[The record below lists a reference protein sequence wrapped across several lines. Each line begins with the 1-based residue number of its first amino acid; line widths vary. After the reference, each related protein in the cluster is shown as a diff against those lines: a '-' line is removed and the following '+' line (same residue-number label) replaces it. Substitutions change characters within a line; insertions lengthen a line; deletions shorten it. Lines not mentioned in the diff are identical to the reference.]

1 MAEFNSHIITNAGR
15 NLLARALAGE
25 GKVIFTKAAF
35 GDQKYSG
42 NLREVTELKNKKLD
56 LNVMN
61 IRNDNGTAVLTVQ
74 ISNKDVDQSFQ
85 TEEFGVYAKI
95 EGDAT
100 EILYSYTTAVSADT
114 FPNNRLGKTYES
126 IQDIYMAISSDVE
139 AEIYVRDGVIYLT
152 RDIAN
157 QVYTETG
164 ITAVGTLKGR
174 SNLEENKQYL
184 ADNGH
189 WYKNIGG
196 NRSWNSLGTPDE
208 QLIPIT
214 WEYLYKSLN
223 TKEGQLI
230 QNLNGLLGKNN
241 GQFPVDQ
248 AVEGN
253 VYYFPANQK
262 YYYCLK
268 SQSGRTSVP
277 NADFEEISIWANKKK
292 LENLNTSDYKILL
305 DKSYISGK
313 NIFTTNEIIWGVSE
327 LAEYKKAIKNYPFI
341 VIQFFSTHTSII
353 SSLFKSDNSRLFVPI
368 PNPESEHTVFQI
380 VESDNSF
387 QVFRTYNFSNIK
399 CTGLR
404 IMGVKIF

>member
-25 GKVIFTKAAF
+25 GKIIFTKAAF
-35 GDQKYSG
+35 GDQKHSG
-42 NLREVTELKNKKLD
+42 NLREVSELKNKKLD

-74 ISNKDVDQSFQ
+74 ISNQNVEQSFQ

-95 EGDAT
+95 ENDVS
-100 EILYSYTTAVSADT
+100 EVLYSYTTAVSADT

-164 ITAVGTLKGR
+164 ITAVGNLKGR
-174 SNLEENKQYL
+174 NNLEEDKQYL

-196 NRSWNSLGTPDE
+196 NRSWNSSGTPDE
-208 QLIPIT
+208 QLVPVT
-214 WEYLYKSLN
+214 WEYLYKNLN

-253 VYYFPANQK
+253 VYYFSANQK

-277 NADFEEISIWANKKK
+277 NADFEEMSIWANKKK
-292 LENLNTSDYKILL
+292 LENLSKYESVNKTAGTRYTTLQFEKIGNVGHVFLDISSGISNTLNDGALLFNFPEKYRPKTFNLKI
-305 DKSYISGK
+305 
-313 NIFTTNEIIWGVSE
+313 
-327 LAEYKKAIKNYPFI
+327 
-341 VIQFFSTHTSII
+341 II
-353 SSLFKSDNSRLFVPI
+353 S
-368 PNPESEHTVFQI
+368 NPSGRTARTRYDANTGNLYILSKLDVTESMYLDTFYML
-380 VESDNSF
+380 D
-387 QVFRTYNFSNIK
+387 
-399 CTGLR
+399 
-404 IMGVKIF
+404 

>member
-1 MAEFNSHIITNAGR
+1 MADFNSHIITNAGR

-25 GKVIFTKAAF
+25 GKVLFTKAAF
-35 GDQKYSG
+35 GDQKHSG

-74 ISNKDVDQSFQ
+74 ISNQNVDQSFQ

-126 IQDIYMAISSDVE
+126 IQEIYMAISNDVE

-164 ITAVGTLKGR
+164 LTAVGTLKGR
-174 SNLEENKQYL
+174 NNLEADKQYL
-184 ADNGH
+184 AENGH

-196 NRSWNSLGTPDE
+196 SRSWNSSTGTPDE

-223 TKEGQLI
+223 TKENQLV
-230 QNLNGLLGKNN
+230 QNLNGILGQNN
-241 GQFPVDQ
+241 GEFPLEQ
-248 AVEGN
+248 AVAGN
-253 VYYFPANQK
+253 VYYFPRNQK

-268 SQSGRTSVP
+268 SQTSRVSVP
-277 NADFEEISIWANKKK
+277 NADFEELSIYQNRKK
-292 LENLNTSDYKILL
+292 LENLIKTDTYGAQNGGYFELFNRIIVYGSFNYIFGTSSIQNFEIRESIRNWENANVICSWREINLNLTNTTVSALMT
-305 DKSYISGK
+305 SP
-313 NIFTTNEIIWGVSE
+313 TTLS
-327 LAEYKKAIKNYPFI
+327 IK
-341 VIQFFSTHTSII
+341 
-353 SSLFKSDNSRLFVPI
+353 
-368 PNPESEHTVFQI
+368 
-380 VESDNSF
+380 
-387 QVFRTYNFSNIK
+387 SNIVSSGRG
-399 CTGLR
+399 TVSYLIIAR
-404 IMGVKIF
+404 I

>member
-1 MAEFNSHIITNAGR
+1 MADFNSHIITNAGR

-25 GKVIFTKAAF
+25 GKVLFTKAAF
-35 GDQKYSG
+35 GDQKHSG

-61 IRNDNGTAVLTVQ
+61 IRNDNGTAILTVQ
-74 ISNKDVDQSFQ
+74 ISNENVEQSFQ

-95 EGDAT
+95 EGDIT

-126 IQDIYMAISSDVE
+126 IQDIYMAISSDIE

-164 ITAVGTLKGR
+164 LTAVGTLKGR
-174 SNLEENKQYL
+174 NNLEADKQYL

-196 NRSWNSLGTPDE
+196 NRTWEATSGTPDE

-214 WEYLYKSLN
+214 WKYLYESLN
-223 TKEGQLI
+223 NKENQLI
-230 QNLNGLLGKNN
+230 QNLNGILGQNN
-241 GQFPVDQ
+241 GEFPVEQ
-248 AVEGN
+248 AVAGN
-253 VYYFPANQK
+253 VYYFPRNQK

-268 SQSGRTSVP
+268 SQTSRVSVP
-277 NADFEEISIWANKKK
+277 NADFEELSIYQNRKK
-292 LENLNTSDYKILL
+292 LENLIGIIEVDNSTFSLKVNYLKNNNLILSGYLIVKSDFRVENDGIIHILGNNITL
-305 DKSYISGK
+305 NSSFLSYMIGNSKGVYFYQPH
-313 NIFTTNEIIWGVSE
+313 NI
-327 LAEYKKAIKNYPFI
+327 
-341 VIQFFSTHTSII
+341 SII
-353 SSLFKSDNSRLFVPI
+353 NGMLISDIKAFNAY
-368 PNPESEHTVFQI
+368 TTKVF
-380 VESDNSF
+380 
-387 QVFRTYNFSNIK
+387 YN
-399 CTGLR
+399 
-404 IMGVKIF
+404 

>member
-25 GKVIFTKAAF
+25 GKIIFTKAAF
-35 GDQKYSG
+35 GDQKHSG
-42 NLREVTELKNKKLD
+42 NLREVSELKNKKLD

-74 ISNKDVDQSFQ
+74 ISNQNVEQSFQ

-95 EGDAT
+95 ENDVS
-100 EILYSYTTAVSADT
+100 EVLYSYTTAVSADT

-164 ITAVGTLKGR
+164 ITAVGNLKGR
-174 SNLEENKQYL
+174 NNLEEDKQYL

-196 NRSWNSLGTPDE
+196 NRSWNSSGTPDE
-208 QLIPIT
+208 QLVPVT
-214 WEYLYKSLN
+214 WEYLYKNLN

-253 VYYFPANQK
+253 VYYFSANQK

-277 NADFEEISIWANKKK
+277 NADFEEMSIWANKKK
-292 LENLNTSDYKILL
+292 LENLIKVEILSMTASIGYTASL
-305 DKSYISGK
+305 NVTEWYVTLPSHI
-313 NIFTTNEIIWGVSE
+313 
-327 LAEYKKAIKNYPFI
+327 KKEK
-341 VIQFFSTHTSII
+341 II
-353 SSLFKSDNSRLFVPI
+353 SLSNMNQASCFEYCNLDLGANCIRVGSQGNASA
-368 PNPESEHTVFQI
+368 T
-380 VESDNSF
+380 
-387 QVFRTYNFSNIK
+387 NIK
-399 CTGLR
+399 D
-404 IMGVKIF
+404 IKVIVAYFS

>member
-35 GDQKYSG
+35 GNQKHSG

-74 ISNKDVDQSFQ
+74 ISNQNVDQSFQ

-126 IQDIYMAISSDVE
+126 IQEIYMAISNDVE

-164 ITAVGTLKGR
+164 LTAVGTLKGR
-174 SNLEENKQYL
+174 NNLEADKQYL
-184 ADNGH
+184 AENGH

-196 NRSWNSLGTPDE
+196 SRSWNSSTGTPDE

-223 TKEGQLI
+223 TKENQLV
-230 QNLNGLLGKNN
+230 QNLNGILGQNN
-241 GQFPVDQ
+241 GEFPVEQ
-248 AVEGN
+248 AVAGN
-253 VYYFPANQK
+253 VYYFPRNQK
-262 YYYCLK
+262 FYYCLK
-268 SQSGRTSVP
+268 SQTSRVSVP
-277 NADFEEISIWANKKK
+277 NADFEELSIYQNRKK
-292 LENLNTSDYKILL
+292 LENLFKVENHND
-305 DKSYISGK
+305 ISVLK
-313 NIFTTNEIIWGVSE
+313 
-327 LAEYKKAIKNYPFI
+327 
-341 VIQFFSTHTSII
+341 
-353 SSLFKSDNSRLFVPI
+353 
-368 PNPESEHTVFQI
+368 
-380 VESDNSF
+380 
-387 QVFRTYNFSNIK
+387 FSNIAIVYGNFK
-399 CTGLR
+399 NIRFNESTDITIPITFKNASISAIPWHTGTPGNLSIMAYINTNKVTIRVNNSNTGLQNASGTF
-404 IMGVKIF
+404 IVVGVI

>member
-1 MAEFNSHIITNAGR
+1 MADFNSHIITNAGR

-25 GKVIFTKAAF
+25 GKVLFTKAAF
-35 GDQKYSG
+35 GDQKHSG
-42 NLREVTELKNKKLD
+42 NLREVTELKNKKID

-74 ISNKDVDQSFQ
+74 ISNENVEQSFQ

-95 EGDAT
+95 EGDIT

-126 IQDIYMAISSDVE
+126 IQDIYMAISSDIE

-164 ITAVGTLKGR
+164 LTAVGTLKGR
-174 SNLEENKQYL
+174 NNLEADKQYL

-196 NRSWNSLGTPDE
+196 NRTWEATSGTPDE

-214 WEYLYKSLN
+214 WKYLYESLN
-223 TKEGQLI
+223 NKENQLI
-230 QNLNGLLGKNN
+230 QNLNGILGQNN
-241 GQFPVDQ
+241 GEFPVEQ
-248 AVEGN
+248 AVAGN
-253 VYYFPANQK
+253 IYYFPRNQK

-268 SQSGRTSVP
+268 SQTSRVSVP
-277 NADFEEISIWANKKK
+277 NADFEELSIYQNRKK
-292 LENLNTSDYKILL
+292 LENLYKI
-305 DKSYISGK
+305 
-313 NIFTTNEIIWGVSE
+313 
-327 LAEYKKAIKNYPFI
+327 EYKTDYDVLTILNRKI
-341 VIQFFSTHTSII
+341 VIGSLETKGATASKTLIANGFSFKNSIVMATAKKDNCSVAVIHSGDNLDFSTLDATSGNVQNGICKVDFFI
-353 SSLFKSDNSRLFVPI
+353 L
-368 PNPESEHTVFQI
+368 
-380 VESDNSF
+380 
-387 QVFRTYNFSNIK
+387 
-399 CTGLR
+399 LR
-404 IMGVKIF
+404 N

>member
-35 GDQKYSG
+35 GDQKHSG

-74 ISNKDVDQSFQ
+74 ISNQNVDQSFQ

-95 EGDAT
+95 ENDVS
-100 EILYSYTTAVSADT
+100 EVLYSYTTAVSADT

-164 ITAVGTLKGR
+164 VIAVGNLKGR

-184 ADNGH
+184 ADDGH

-196 NRSWNSLGTPDE
+196 NRSWNSSTGIPDE

-277 NADFEEISIWANKKK
+277 NADFEEMSIWANKKK
-292 LENLNTSDYKILL
+292 LENLKRNDHQIMYAGGSPVPIGTTGKLPNYVRYNNILDYYFKIRF
-305 DKSYISGK
+305 SG
-313 NIFTTNEIIWGVSE
+313 GVSFYVV
-327 LAEYKKAIKNYPFI
+327 L
-341 VIQFFSTHTSII
+341 
-353 SSLFKSDNSRLFVPI
+353 DNSSNTNIVDYTLFNGIKFHLDINTNVLKLVAD
-368 PNPESEHTVFQI
+368 PNREFISISVF
-380 VESDNSF
+380 NKL
-387 QVFRTYNFSNIK
+387 T
-399 CTGLR
+399 
-404 IMGVKIF
+404 

>member
-1 MAEFNSHIITNAGR
+1 MADFNSHIITNAGR

-25 GKVIFTKAAF
+25 GKVLFTKAAF
-35 GDQKYSG
+35 GDQKHSG

-74 ISNKDVDQSFQ
+74 ISNENVEQSFQ

-95 EGDAT
+95 EGDIT

-126 IQDIYMAISSDVE
+126 IQDIYMAISSDIE

-164 ITAVGTLKGR
+164 LTAVGTLKGR
-174 SNLEENKQYL
+174 NNLEADKQYL

-196 NRSWNSLGTPDE
+196 NRTWEATSGTPDE

-214 WEYLYKSLN
+214 WKYLYESLN
-223 TKEGQLI
+223 NKENQLI
-230 QNLNGLLGKNN
+230 QNLNGILGQNN
-241 GQFPVDQ
+241 GEFPVEQ
-248 AVEGN
+248 AVAGN
-253 VYYFPANQK
+253 IYYFPRNQK

-268 SQSGRTSVP
+268 SQTSRVSVP
-277 NADFEEISIWANKKK
+277 NADFEELSIYQNRKK
-292 LENLNTSDYKILL
+292 LENLYKI
-305 DKSYISGK
+305 
-313 NIFTTNEIIWGVSE
+313 
-327 LAEYKKAIKNYPFI
+327 EYKTDYDVLTILNRKI
-341 VIQFFSTHTSII
+341 VIGSLETKGATASKTLIANGFSFKNSIVMATAKKDNCSVAVIHSGDNLDFSTLDATSGNVQNGICKVDFFI
-353 SSLFKSDNSRLFVPI
+353 L
-368 PNPESEHTVFQI
+368 
-380 VESDNSF
+380 
-387 QVFRTYNFSNIK
+387 
-399 CTGLR
+399 LR
-404 IMGVKIF
+404 N

>member
-35 GDQKYSG
+35 GDQKHSG

-74 ISNKDVDQSFQ
+74 ISNQNVDQSFQ

-95 EGDAT
+95 ENDVS
-100 EILYSYTTAVSADT
+100 EVLYSYTTAVSADT

-164 ITAVGTLKGR
+164 IIAVGTLKGR

-184 ADNGH
+184 ADDGH

-277 NADFEEISIWANKKK
+277 NADFEEMSIWANKKK
-292 LENLNTSDYKILL
+292 LENLFKVIEVDTSNFTIVINYRNDTNTIINGYLLVKSNFRVGNDGLIYNFGNNLTLNGDFLTYMIGNSQNIYFYQPHKI
-305 DKSYISGK
+305 S
-313 NIFTTNEIIWGVSE
+313 
-327 LAEYKKAIKNYPFI
+327 IKNG
-341 VIQFFSTHTSII
+341 VI
-353 SSLFKSDNSRLFVPI
+353 SSNIVAFSAYTTK
-368 PNPESEHTVFQI
+368 VFY
-380 VESDNSF
+380 S
-387 QVFRTYNFSNIK
+387 
-399 CTGLR
+399 
-404 IMGVKIF
+404 

>member
-1 MAEFNSHIITNAGR
+1 MADFNSHIITNAGR

-25 GKVIFTKAAF
+25 GKVLFTKAAF
-35 GDQKYSG
+35 GDQKHSG

-74 ISNKDVDQSFQ
+74 ISNENVEQSFQ

-95 EGDAT
+95 EGDII

-126 IQDIYMAISSDVE
+126 IQDIYMAISSDIE

-164 ITAVGTLKGR
+164 LTAVGTLKGR
-174 SNLEENKQYL
+174 NNLEADKQYL

-196 NRSWNSLGTPDE
+196 NRTWEATSGTPDE

-214 WEYLYKSLN
+214 WKYLYESLN
-223 TKEGQLI
+223 NKENQLI
-230 QNLNGLLGKNN
+230 QNLNGILGQNN
-241 GQFPVDQ
+241 GEFPVEQ
-248 AVEGN
+248 AVAGN
-253 VYYFPANQK
+253 VYYFPRNQK

-268 SQSGRTSVP
+268 SQTSRVSVP
-277 NADFEEISIWANKKK
+277 NADFEELSIYQNRKK
-292 LENLNTSDYKILL
+292 LENFSKYEF
-305 DKSYISGK
+305 K
-313 NIFTTNEIIWGVSE
+313 NNWERIINCDSMS
-327 LAEYKKAIKNYPFI
+327 A
-341 VIQFFSTHTSII
+341 QII
-353 SSLFKSDNSRLFVPI
+353 SVGNILVQNL
-368 PNPESEHTVFQI
+368 
-380 VESDNSF
+380 
-387 QVFRTYNFSNIK
+387 TYNFNRKIGKTRLTFPKPFSATPFVTITDNDNAVASTNLDYAIGWNTPSYVDISNVVGGFTMLLI
-399 CTGLR
+399 G
-404 IMGVKIF
+404 II

>member
-35 GDQKYSG
+35 GDQKHSE

-74 ISNKDVDQSFQ
+74 ISNQNVDQSFQ

-95 EGDAT
+95 ENDVS
-100 EILYSYTTAVSADT
+100 EVLYSYTTAVSADT

-277 NADFEEISIWANKKK
+277 NADFEEMSIWANKKK
-292 LENLNTSDYKILL
+292 LENLIKSDNFNSHNQGWFQIASRLIVYGSFEYTYGINSLQ
-305 DKSYISGK
+305 
-313 NIFTTNEIIWGVSE
+313 NFTLSLPIPNWQNANV
-327 LAEYKKAIKNYPFI
+327 
-341 VIQFFSTHTSII
+341 II
-353 SSLFKSDNSRLFVPI
+353 SSLDTTTNNILSSMQARLTSATTLSVKA
-368 PNPESEHTVFQI
+368 S
-380 VESDNSF
+380 NSF
-387 QVFRTYNFSNIK
+387 GGK
-399 CTGLR
+399 GLVSYLIIAR
-404 IMGVKIF
+404 V

>member
-35 GDQKYSG
+35 GDQKHSG

-74 ISNKDVDQSFQ
+74 ISNQNVDQSFQ

-95 EGDAT
+95 ENDVS
-100 EILYSYTTAVSADT
+100 EVLYSYTTAVSADT

-277 NADFEEISIWANKKK
+277 NADFEEMSIWANKKK
-292 LENLNTSDYKILL
+292 LENLSTFKIQEMYSTPAGVKFTIFQYGNLIL
-305 DKSYISGK
+305 VAAYTY
-313 NIFTTNEIIWGVSE
+313 NIEKIVYGVSYRCN
-327 LAEYKKAIKNYPFI
+327 LPHDCYNTATAITGNNGSSGHFTLKNNI
-341 VIQFFSTHTSII
+341 LEVNSTNRDLLLTNT
-353 SSLFKSDNSRLFVPI
+353 F
-368 PNPESEHTVFQI
+368 
-380 VESDNSF
+380 
-387 QVFRTYNFSNIK
+387 
-399 CTGLR
+399 
-404 IMGVKIF
+404 MGQLVTFLK

>member
-1 MAEFNSHIITNAGR
+1 MADFNSHIITNAGR

-25 GKVIFTKAAF
+25 GKVLFTKAAF
-35 GDQKYSG
+35 GDQKHSG

-61 IRNDNGTAVLTVQ
+61 IRNDNSTAVLTVQ
-74 ISNKDVDQSFQ
+74 ISNENVEQSFQ

-95 EGDAT
+95 EGDIT

-126 IQDIYMAISSDVE
+126 IQDIYMAISSDIE

-164 ITAVGTLKGR
+164 LTAVGTLKGR
-174 SNLEENKQYL
+174 NNLEADKQYL

-196 NRSWNSLGTPDE
+196 NRTWEATSGTPDE

-214 WEYLYKSLN
+214 WKYLYESLN
-223 TKEGQLI
+223 NKENQLI
-230 QNLNGLLGKNN
+230 QNLNGILGQNN
-241 GQFPVDQ
+241 GEFPVEQ
-248 AVEGN
+248 AVAGN
-253 VYYFPANQK
+253 VYYFPRNQK

-268 SQSGRTSVP
+268 SQTSRVSVP
-277 NADFEEISIWANKKK
+277 NADFEELSIYQNRKK
-292 LENLNTSDYKILL
+292 LENLVRLNKGDGDFGANIGGLIIKVFSYPSKTGLNRYNFYTPFPNKCLVCILTENDGIRNTEPALETF
-305 DKSYISGK
+305 DKNG
-313 NIFTTNEIIWGVSE
+313 F
-327 LAEYKKAIKNYPFI
+327 KANNAIGTG
-341 VIQFFSTHTSII
+341 QFF
-353 SSLFKSDNSRLFVPI
+353 
-368 PNPESEHTVFQI
+368 
-380 VESDNSF
+380 
-387 QVFRTYNFSNIK
+387 
-399 CTGLR
+399 CTAIGY
-404 IMGVKIF
+404 

>member
-1 MAEFNSHIITNAGR
+1 MTEFNSHIITNAGR

-35 GDQKYSG
+35 GDQKHSG

-74 ISNKDVDQSFQ
+74 ISNQNVDQSFQ

-95 EGDAT
+95 ENDVS
-100 EILYSYTTAVSADT
+100 EVLYSYTTAVSADT

-277 NADFEEISIWANKKK
+277 NADFEEMSIWANKKK
-292 LENLNTSDYKILL
+292 LENLIKYDFVDKTQGTRYTALQFEKIGNVGHVFLDIPSGVSNTLNDGALLFNFPEKYRPKTFNLKIIISYSNGMTARTRYDANTGNLYILSKIL
-305 DKSYISGK
+305 
-313 NIFTTNEIIWGVSE
+313 V
-327 LAEYKKAIKNYPFI
+327 
-341 VIQFFSTHTSII
+341 
-353 SSLFKSDNSRLFVPI
+353 
-368 PNPESEHTVFQI
+368 PESMYLDTFYFL
-380 VESDNSF
+380 D
-387 QVFRTYNFSNIK
+387 
-399 CTGLR
+399 
-404 IMGVKIF
+404 

>member
-35 GDQKYSG
+35 GNQKHSG

-74 ISNKDVDQSFQ
+74 ISNQNVDQSFQ

-95 EGDAT
+95 ENDVS
-100 EILYSYTTAVSADT
+100 EVLYSYTTAVSADT

-277 NADFEEISIWANKKK
+277 NADFEEMSIWANKKK
-292 LENLNTSDYKILL
+292 LENLKRNSDNIMYYGGSPVPVGTTGKLP
-305 DKSYISGK
+305 DYVRYK
-313 NIFTTNEIIWGVSE
+313 NILNYYFKIRFSGGVSFYVV
-327 LAEYKKAIKNYPFI
+327 L
-341 VIQFFSTHTSII
+341 
-353 SSLFKSDNSRLFVPI
+353 DNSTNTNIVDYTLFNGIKFHLDINTNILKLVADPQNQFI
-368 PNPESEHTVFQI
+368 SIDVF
-380 VESDNSF
+380 NKL
-387 QVFRTYNFSNIK
+387 T
-399 CTGLR
+399 
-404 IMGVKIF
+404 

>member
-1 MAEFNSHIITNAGR
+1 VKEMADFNSHIITNAGR

-25 GKVIFTKAAF
+25 GKVLFTKAAF
-35 GDQKYSG
+35 GDQKHSG

-74 ISNKDVDQSFQ
+74 ISNENVEQSFQ

-95 EGDAT
+95 EGDIT

-126 IQDIYMAISSDVE
+126 IQDIYMAISSDIE

-164 ITAVGTLKGR
+164 LTAVGTLKGR
-174 SNLEENKQYL
+174 NNLEADKQYL

-196 NRSWNSLGTPDE
+196 NRTWEATSGTPDE

-214 WEYLYKSLN
+214 WKYLYESLN
-223 TKEGQLI
+223 NKENQLI
-230 QNLNGLLGKNN
+230 QNLNGILGQNN
-241 GQFPVDQ
+241 GEFPVEQ
-248 AVEGN
+248 AVAGN
-253 VYYFPANQK
+253 IYYFPRNQK

-268 SQSGRTSVP
+268 SQTSRVSVP
-277 NADFEEISIWANKKK
+277 NADFEELSIYQNRKK
-292 LENLNTSDYKILL
+292 LENLSTFKIQ
-305 DKSYISGK
+305 
-313 NIFTTNEIIWGVSE
+313 E
-327 LAEYKKAIKNYPFI
+327 LY
-341 VIQFFSTHTSII
+341 ST
-353 SSLFKSDNSRLFVPI
+353 PA
-368 PNPESEHTVFQI
+368 
-380 VESDNSF
+380 
-387 QVFRTYNFSNIK
+387 
-399 CTGLR
+399 
-404 IMGVKIF
+404 GVKFTIFQYGSLILIAAYTYGAEKLNYGTSYKCNLPYDCYNTATAITGNNASSGQFSLVNNILIVNSTDNQVPLKNTFMGQLTTFLK

>member
-1 MAEFNSHIITNAGR
+1 MADFNSHIITNAGR

-35 GDQKYSG
+35 GDQKHSG

-74 ISNKDVDQSFQ
+74 ISNENVEQSFQ

-95 EGDAT
+95 EGDIT

-126 IQDIYMAISSDVE
+126 IQDIYMAISSDIE

-164 ITAVGTLKGR
+164 LIAVGTLKGR
-174 SNLEENKQYL
+174 NNLEADKQYL

-196 NRSWNSLGTPDE
+196 NRTWEATSGTPDE

-214 WEYLYKSLN
+214 WKYLYESLN
-223 TKEGQLI
+223 NKENQLI
-230 QNLNGLLGKNN
+230 QNLNGILGQNN
-241 GQFPVDQ
+241 GEFPVEQ
-248 AVEGN
+248 AVVGN
-253 VYYFPANQK
+253 IYYFPRNQK

-268 SQSGRTSVP
+268 SQTSRVSVP
-277 NADFEEISIWANKKK
+277 NADFEELSIYQNRKK
-292 LENLNTSDYKILL
+292 LENLKRNSDNIMYYGGSPVPVGTTGKLP
-305 DKSYISGK
+305 DYVRYK
-313 NIFTTNEIIWGVSE
+313 NILNYYFKIRFSGGVSFYVV
-327 LAEYKKAIKNYPFI
+327 L
-341 VIQFFSTHTSII
+341 
-353 SSLFKSDNSRLFVPI
+353 DNSTNTNIVVYTLFNGIKFHLDINTNILKLVADPQNQFI
-368 PNPESEHTVFQI
+368 SIDVF
-380 VESDNSF
+380 NKL
-387 QVFRTYNFSNIK
+387 T
-399 CTGLR
+399 
-404 IMGVKIF
+404 

>member
-25 GKVIFTKAAF
+25 GKVVFTKAAF
-35 GDQKYSG
+35 GDQKHSG

-74 ISNKDVDQSFQ
+74 ISNQNVDQSFQ

-95 EGDAT
+95 ENDVS
-100 EILYSYTTAVSADT
+100 EVLYSYTTAISADT

-277 NADFEEISIWANKKK
+277 NADFEEMSIWANKKK
-292 LENLNTSDYKILL
+292 LENLINFNSDDNIIKI
-305 DKSYISGK
+305 G
-313 NIFTTNEIIWGVSE
+313 NV
-327 LAEYKKAIKNYPFI
+327 AIET
-341 VIQFFSTHTSII
+341 V
-353 SSLFKSDNSRLFVPI
+353 FVPG
-368 PNPESEHTVFQI
+368 NA
-380 VESDNSF
+380 
-387 QVFRTYNFSNIK
+387 
-399 CTGLR
+399 GLR
-404 IMGVKIF
+404 TGHIKTNFKKIYSVNFIGFANKGQSDDSLMKQMMHTGFEQVVSTKTFEFFAAGNQSLSITFIGEI

>member
-1 MAEFNSHIITNAGR
+1 MADFNSHIITNAGR

-25 GKVIFTKAAF
+25 GKVLFTKAAF
-35 GDQKYSG
+35 GDQKHSG
-42 NLREVTELKNKKLD
+42 NLREVTELKNKKID

-74 ISNKDVDQSFQ
+74 ISNENVEQSFQ

-95 EGDAT
+95 EGDIT

-126 IQDIYMAISSDVE
+126 IQDIYMAISSDIE

-164 ITAVGTLKGR
+164 LTAVGTLKGR
-174 SNLEENKQYL
+174 NNLEADKQYL

-196 NRSWNSLGTPDE
+196 NRTWEATSGTPDE

-214 WEYLYKSLN
+214 WKYLYESLN
-223 TKEGQLI
+223 NKENQLI
-230 QNLNGLLGKNN
+230 QNLNGILGQNN
-241 GQFPVDQ
+241 GEFPVEQ
-248 AVEGN
+248 AVAGN
-253 VYYFPANQK
+253 VYYFPKNQK

-268 SQSGRTSVP
+268 SQTSRVSVP
-277 NADFEEISIWANKKK
+277 NADFEELSIYQNRKK
-292 LENLNTSDYKILL
+292 LENLKRNSDNIMYNGG
-305 DKSYISGK
+305 SPVPVGRSGK
-313 NIFTTNEIIWGVSE
+313 LPNYVTYNNILNYYFKVRFIGGVSF
-327 LAEYKKAIKNYPFI
+327 YI
-341 VIQFFSTHTSII
+341 V
-353 SSLFKSDNSRLFVPI
+353 LDNSTNTNIVDYTLFNGIKFHLDINTNVLKLVADPQSQFI
-368 PNPESEHTVFQI
+368 SIDVF
-380 VESDNSF
+380 NCL
-387 QVFRTYNFSNIK
+387 T
-399 CTGLR
+399 
-404 IMGVKIF
+404 

>member
-35 GDQKYSG
+35 GDQKHSG

-74 ISNKDVDQSFQ
+74 ISNQNVDQSFQ

-126 IQDIYMAISSDVE
+126 IQEIYMAISNDVE

-164 ITAVGTLKGR
+164 LTAVGTLKGR
-174 SNLEENKQYL
+174 NNLEADKQYL

-196 NRSWNSLGTPDE
+196 SRSWNSSTGTPDE

-223 TKEGQLI
+223 TKESLLI
-230 QNLNGLLGKNN
+230 QNLNGILGQNN
-241 GQFPVDQ
+241 GEFPVEQ
-248 AVEGN
+248 AVAGN
-253 VYYFPANQK
+253 VYYFPRNQK

-268 SQSGRTSVP
+268 SQTSRVSVP
-277 NADFEEISIWANKKK
+277 NADFEELSIYQNRKK
-292 LENLNTSDYKILL
+292 LENLIKVDIGITGNYTTLG
-305 DKSYISGK
+305 SY
-313 NIFTTNEIIWGVSE
+313 
-327 LAEYKKAIKNYPFI
+327 
-341 VIQFFSTHTSII
+341 
-353 SSLFKSDNSRLFVPI
+353 
-368 PNPESEHTVFQI
+368 
-380 VESDNSF
+380 
-387 QVFRTYNFSNIK
+387 TYNFPKNYKQVLGVAINVYKTGTATTLENVYLTGFNNSSFSFVKDCVDSSKANTIK
-399 CTGLR
+399 IAYTVFY
-404 IMGVKIF
+404 I

>member
-1 MAEFNSHIITNAGR
+1 MADFNSHIITNAGR

-25 GKVIFTKAAF
+25 GKVLFTKAAF

-74 ISNKDVDQSFQ
+74 ISNENVEQSFQ

-95 EGDAT
+95 EGDIT

-126 IQDIYMAISSDVE
+126 IQDIYMAISSDIE

-164 ITAVGTLKGR
+164 LIAVGTLKGR
-174 SNLEENKQYL
+174 NNLEADKQYL

-196 NRSWNSLGTPDE
+196 NRTWEATSGTPDE

-214 WEYLYKSLN
+214 WKYLYESLN
-223 TKEGQLI
+223 NKENQLV
-230 QNLNGLLGKNN
+230 QNLNGILGQNN
-241 GQFPVDQ
+241 GEFPVEQ
-248 AVEGN
+248 AVAGN
-253 VYYFPANQK
+253 VYYFPRNQK

-268 SQSGRTSVP
+268 SQTSRVSVP
-277 NADFEEISIWANKKK
+277 NADFEELSIYQNRKK
-292 LENLNTSDYKILL
+292 LENLFSFSNQ
-305 DKSYISGK
+305 
-313 NIFTTNEIIWGVSE
+313 SE
-327 LAEYKKAIKNYPFI
+327 LNIIK
-341 VIQFFSTHTSII
+341 
-353 SSLFKSDNSRLFVPI
+353 
-368 PNPESEHTVFQI
+368 
-380 VESDNSF
+380 
-387 QVFRTYNFSNIK
+387 FSNIAIVFGTFK
-399 CTGLR
+399 NIEFNKSTDIIIPVTLKNVSVMATPWHTGTPGNLT
-404 IMGVKIF
+404 IMSYGEKNKITIRANNNGTNLTTVSGTFIAIGTM

>member
-1 MAEFNSHIITNAGR
+1 MADFNSHIITNAGR

-35 GDQKYSG
+35 GDQKHSG

-74 ISNKDVDQSFQ
+74 ISNENVEQSFQ

-95 EGDAT
+95 EGDIT

-126 IQDIYMAISSDVE
+126 IQDIYMAISSDIE

-164 ITAVGTLKGR
+164 LIAVGTLKGR
-174 SNLEENKQYL
+174 NNLEADKQYL

-196 NRSWNSLGTPDE
+196 NRTWEATSGTPDE

-214 WEYLYKSLN
+214 WKYLYESLN
-223 TKEGQLI
+223 NKENQLI
-230 QNLNGLLGKNN
+230 QNLNGILGQNN
-241 GQFPVDQ
+241 GEFPVEQ
-248 AVEGN
+248 AVAGN
-253 VYYFPANQK
+253 VYYFPRNQK

-268 SQSGRTSVP
+268 SQTSRVSVP
-277 NADFEEISIWANKKK
+277 NADFEELSIYQNRKK
-292 LENLNTSDYKILL
+292 LENLYKI
-305 DKSYISGK
+305 
-313 NIFTTNEIIWGVSE
+313 
-327 LAEYKKAIKNYPFI
+327 EYKTDYDVLTILNRKI
-341 VIQFFSTHTSII
+341 VIGSLETKGATASKTLVANGFSFKNSIVMATAKKDNCSVAVIHSGDNLDFSTLDATSGNVQNGICKVDFFI
-353 SSLFKSDNSRLFVPI
+353 L
-368 PNPESEHTVFQI
+368 
-380 VESDNSF
+380 
-387 QVFRTYNFSNIK
+387 
-399 CTGLR
+399 LR
-404 IMGVKIF
+404 N

>member
-1 MAEFNSHIITNAGR
+1 MADFNSHIITNAGR

-25 GKVIFTKAAF
+25 GKVLFTKAAF
-35 GDQKYSG
+35 GDQKHSG

-74 ISNKDVDQSFQ
+74 ISNENVEQSFQ

-95 EGDAT
+95 EGDIT

-126 IQDIYMAISSDVE
+126 IQDIYMAISSDIE

-164 ITAVGTLKGR
+164 LTAVGTLKGR
-174 SNLEENKQYL
+174 NNLEADKQYL

-196 NRSWNSLGTPDE
+196 NRTWEATSGTPDE

-214 WEYLYKSLN
+214 WKYLYESLN
-223 TKEGQLI
+223 NKENQLI
-230 QNLNGLLGKNN
+230 QNLNGILGQNN
-241 GQFPVDQ
+241 GEFPVEQ
-248 AVEGN
+248 AVAGN
-253 VYYFPANQK
+253 VYYFPRNQK

-268 SQSGRTSVP
+268 SQTSRVSVP
-277 NADFEEISIWANKKK
+277 NADFEELSIYQNRKK
-292 LENLNTSDYKILL
+292 LENFSRFEEYIFDIPNLTYGRITKTAGLVTLTIDSGKAFTGKSYGDIVLNIPEKFRPKKTVCISASYFQS
-305 DKSYISGK
+305 DKSGAFALK
-313 NIFTTNEIIWGVSE
+313 PNGD
-327 LAEYKKAIKNYPFI
+327 LIKSHTGDNPTAYYFSVTYPI
-341 VIQFFSTHTSII
+341 
-353 SSLFKSDNSRLFVPI
+353 D
-368 PNPESEHTVFQI
+368 
-380 VESDNSF
+380 
-387 QVFRTYNFSNIK
+387 
-399 CTGLR
+399 
-404 IMGVKIF
+404 